1 MDLVTIMRKSPN
13 GHKFIMSQNQI
24 KPTAQAKWQ
33 NIPNLSLR
41 EVVTVEIGHPV
52 LISYV
57 FSGDEVQGVAWQ
69 QSGRLLATQSRDKR
83 LRVIDP
89 RVSAE
94 ESAGDCVAAEA
105 DSHGGIKDSKVVW
118 VGQNSDRIL
127 TTGFSTVTS

>member
-1 MDLVTIMRKSPN
+1 MQVYFCP
-13 GHKFIMSQNQI
+13 
-24 KPTAQAKWQ
+24 
-33 NIPNLSLR
+33 
-41 EVVTVEIGHPV
+41 
-52 LISYV
+52 

-89 RVSAE
+89 RVSAAD
-94 ESAGDCVAAEA
+94 SAADCVAAEA

-127 TTGFSTVTS
+127 TTGFSTVHG

>member
-1 MDLVTIMRKSPN
+1 M
-13 GHKFIMSQNQI
+13 
-24 KPTAQAKWQ
+24 
-33 NIPNLSLR
+33 
-41 EVVTVEIGHPV
+41 EIGHPV

-89 RVSAE
+89 RVSAAD
-94 ESAGDCVAAEA
+94 SAAGDCVAAEA

-127 TTGFSTVTS
+127 TTGFSTVHS

>member
-1 MDLVTIMRKSPN
+1 
-13 GHKFIMSQNQI
+13 MS
-24 KPTAQAKWQ
+24 
-33 NIPNLSLR
+33 L
-41 EVVTVEIGHPV
+41 
-52 LISYV
+52 
-57 FSGDEVQGVAWQ
+57 SGDEVQGVAWQ

-89 RVSAE
+89 RVSAVD
-94 ESAGDCVAAEA
+94 SADCVAAEA